1 MKRNIFCALGVALI
15 AVACN
20 SVKEDTAPVQYGE
33 ISVSLGDPE
42 LEVITKAFTALDPE
56 SDEAS
61 QYVVRVFSYDTNEQQ
76 GIDATYKDFQPMKLP
91 LGKYYVSAE
100 NCTPIEAEEGDGKMR
115 IAGDS
120 KDAPITLTS
129 DNLSQTATV
138 NCSVAN
144 ARVAV
149 VYDESVSGL
158 FDNLQVVITGED
170 GSRVKTVAEMATGVE
185 KEFWFN
191 PQTISYVISGTFKQL
206 NKVISIEGTRTLAAK
221 NNIKLWVKV
230 NLSNGQLLPQIQID
244 KELDSPTDVPGL
256 FNPYN

>member
-1 MKRNIFCALGVALI
+1 MKKIIFCALGVALI

-56 SDEAS
+56 SDEAAS
-61 QYVVRVFSYDTNEQQ
+61 YIVRVFNSADDVQQ
-76 GIDATYKDFQPMKLP
+76 GTDATYKDFQPMKLP
-91 LGKYYVSAE
+91 LGTYYVSAE
-100 NCTPIEAEEGDGKMR
+100 NCTPAQAEEGDGVMR
-115 IAGDS
+115 IAGDC
-120 KDAPITLTS
+120 KDVPVVLTS

-149 VYDESVSGL
+149 VFDESVSGL

-170 GSRVKTVAEMATGVE
+170 GSRIKTVTEMEAGVE
-185 KEFWFN
+185 KELWFN

-206 NKVISIEGTRTLAAK
+206 DKEITITGTRTLAAK
-221 NNIKLWVKV
+221 NNIKLCVKV
-230 NLSNGQLLPQIQID
+230 NLSNGQLLPVIQVN
-244 KELDSPTDVPGL
+244 KELDSPTDIPGE

>member
-42 LEVITKAFTALDPE
+42 LEVITKAFTALDPNSE
-56 SDEAS
+56 EAA
-61 QYVVRVFSYDTNEQQ
+61 QYTVSVFNYDTNEQQ
-76 GIDATYKDFQPMKLP
+76 GSAVSYKDFQPVKLP

-100 NCTPIEAEEGDGKMR
+100 NCTPVQAEEGDGRMR
-115 IAGDS
+115 IAGDC
-120 KDAPITLTS
+120 KDVPVVLTS
-129 DNLSQTATV
+129 ENLSQTATV

-149 VYDESVSGL
+149 AFDGSVSGL
-158 FDNLQVVITGED
+158 FDNLQVVVTGED
-170 GSRVKTVAEMATGVE
+170 GNRVKTVAEMEAGVE
-185 KEFWFN
+185 KELWFN

-206 NKVISIEGTRTLAAK
+206 DKLITINGTRTLAAK
-221 NNIKLWVKV
+221 NNIKLCVKV
-230 NLSNGQLLPQIQID
+230 NLSNGQLLPVIQVD
-244 KELDSPTDVPGL
+244 KELDSPTDVPGE